1 MCIRKSRCKM
11 DTALIVTLIISIT
24 GNIAAWWQIYAQSK
38 KDKLQADLDKDKAD
52 DDVIARDNAYLQ
64 TQVADLRARV
74 ASQEE
79 TIIAKTTTIGELKMA
94 GIDKDVELR
103 LMKYKMATM
112 QGDAE
117 EAIPMNLVIAN
128 ASGLPSKE
136 KIEMAL
142 ILEKKNVIERNTNRE
157 INELRNNSINRKG
170 E

>member
-1 MCIRKSRCKM
+1 M

-24 GNIAAWWQIYAQSK
+24 GNIAAWWQIAAQAK
-38 KDKLQADLDKDKAD
+38 KDKRQADLEQDKND

-79 TIIAKTTTIGELKMA
+79 MLITKIAIIGELKMA

-103 LMKYKMATM
+103 LMKYKMDAM
-112 QGDAE
+112 KMDAE
-117 EAIPMNLVIAN
+117 EAVPMSLVIQN
-128 ASGLPSKE
+128 TDLPSKE
-136 KIEMAL
+136 KVEASMVM
-142 ILEKKNVIERNTNRE
+142 EKKNLIKNSTRME
-157 INELRNNSINRKG
+157 IDKLRNNSINRQG

>member
-1 MCIRKSRCKM
+1 M

-38 KDKLQADLDKDKAD
+38 KDKLQADLEQDKND

-79 TIIAKTTTIGELKMA
+79 MLITKIAIIGELKMA

-103 LMKYKMATM
+103 LMKYKMDAM
-112 QGDAE
+112 KMDAE
-117 EAIPMNLVIAN
+117 EAVPMSLVIQN
-128 ASGLPSKE
+128 TDLPSKE
-136 KIEMAL
+136 KVEASMVM
-142 ILEKKNVIERNTNRE
+142 EKKAMIKNDTRME
-157 INELRNNSINRKG
+157 IDELRNNSINKKG